1 MRLYKVKSKTRSYIA
16 FLTRGG
22 ESFENRSKHFF
33 LYRNSSVLVIEF
45 RTNSIQKVGSMK
57 GNEIFSSRFE
67 IVVSTLKLLLD
78 DQTAQVS

>member
-1 MRLYKVKSKTRSYIA
+1 MRLYKVKSKTRSYIT
-16 FLTRGG
+16 FLMRGR